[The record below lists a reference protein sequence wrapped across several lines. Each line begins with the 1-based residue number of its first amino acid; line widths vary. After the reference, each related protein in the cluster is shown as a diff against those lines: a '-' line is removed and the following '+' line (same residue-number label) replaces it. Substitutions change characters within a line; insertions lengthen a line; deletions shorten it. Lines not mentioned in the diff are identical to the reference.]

1 MYCVVNIDIAFL
13 FEPHI
18 DIAYDY
24 GDRIYTFY
32 RHCTTHSCNK
42 HNTISSSNSYME
54 EEPHHHHHQQPSCL
68 LLTITAILFKLLE
81 CHTNI
86 IIIFLNHI
94 TLNNIII
101 NGLLLLSSFTHP
113 ILLLHLHSK
122 DHYLL
127 SLVRTYLLLLFTNP
141 AFEIKDDLK
150 SDMKYK

>member
-1 MYCVVNIDIAFL
+1 
-13 FEPHI
+13 
-18 DIAYDY
+18 
-24 GDRIYTFY
+24 
-32 RHCTTHSCNK
+32 
-42 HNTISSSNSYME
+42 ME

-68 LLTITAILFKLLE
+68 RLTITVILFKLLE
-81 CHTNI
+81 CHTN

-113 ILLLHLHSK
+113 ILLLHLHFK

-127 SLVRTYLLLLFTNP
+127 SLVRTYLLSLFTNP